1 MSYREI
7 VVGVDFG
14 ASSLAAVRWVARE
27 FAPHACI
34 HLVHVIPD
42 PASSVLL
49 RPYVPDGLDPFRDV
63 HDIYQALSDLARSI
77 GPHRVEV
84 DILEGLP
91 ADGLVRAAE
100 EVGADLICV
109 GKSRQRRASGRF
121 GATTPHRLLARA
133 STPVLTVPE
142 APPGRPGA
150 VLAAVSD
157 GCENTRVLD
166 TAARIAS
173 QHGAHLDVL
182 HALEADVQEAAA
194 AAQRLGCHARLPT
207 IAQNW
212 LAAQVKRLPRDRPST
227 TTLAPFGDAGEE
239 IVAHAARGHVGLVV
253 AGRYRERD
261 PRQSVVCLG
270 SSARLLLW
278 AAPCPVLLLET
289 AGVGRRPPG
298 RLRTSRISVRRSV
311 SPLAVVTGGDAA

>member
-1 MSYREI
+1 MYREV
-7 VVGVDFG
+7 VVGIDFG
-14 ASSLAAVRWVARE
+14 ASSLAAARWVARE
-27 FAPHACI
+27 LAPNAHL

-42 PASSVLL
+42 PAGSPLL
-49 RPYVPDGLDPFRDV
+49 RPYVPEGLDPFRDV

-77 GPHRVEV
+77 GQHRVEV

-91 ADGLVRAAE
+91 ADALGRAAA

-109 GKSRQRRASGRF
+109 GKSRQRRGSGRF
-121 GATTPHRLLARA
+121 GATTPHRLLART
-133 STPVLTVPE
+133 SVPVLTVPE
-142 APPGRPGA
+142 APHGRPAA

-157 GCENTRVLD
+157 GCENTHVLD
-166 TAARIAS
+166 TAARIAGA
-173 QHGAHLDVL
+173 HGAHLDVL
-182 HALEADVQEAAA
+182 HALEADVQAAAA

-239 IVAHAARGHVGLVV
+239 IVAHAARGHVGLIV
-253 AGRYRERD
+253 AGRCRERD
-261 PRQSVVCLG
+261 PRQSVISLG

-278 AAPCPVLLLET
+278 AAPCPVLLLDT
-289 AGVGRRPPG
+289 VGADGRPRGRRRASRFG
-298 RLRTSRISVRRSV
+298 RRHAAST
-311 SPLAVVTGGDAA
+311 LAVVTGGDAA